1 MKKKHK
7 ESFKGTEY
15 KISGIV
21 DIDKIL
27 ILYAIIL
34 TFLFIIA
41 LGFVIFLEGWSIR
54 YFLILG
60 AFYLCLLVFVDG
72 SILLGVY
79 LLNRKAWLKVDKSGI
94 SGRGKLIGKA
104 GFGLTDFS
112 YQWKEIEKIGFDH
125 QSFENQIVI
134 VKDGELHIYSFTYR
148 FVKNSEFISAVRTF
162 GNENLFDQENIE
174 TVEDSYSYRSIIL
187 RCLGWAILL
196 AIVFAIKIMNS

>member
-79 LLNRKAWLKVDKSGI
+79 LLNEAVGFLRPECFAKAFFQPGNGVFRK
-94 SGRGKLIGKA
+94 
-104 GFGLTDFS
+104 
-112 YQWKEIEKIGFDH
+112 
-125 QSFENQIVI
+125 
-134 VKDGELHIYSFTYR
+134 
-148 FVKNSEFISAVRTF
+148 
-162 GNENLFDQENIE
+162 
-174 TVEDSYSYRSIIL
+174 
-187 RCLGWAILL
+187 
-196 AIVFAIKIMNS
+196 VF